1 MDRSDLGGQ
10 KKVSGPWPIPQLVDD
25 AVRQDPSLQRL
36 VKVSSHLT
44 PNLSGPIN
52 DIFAYKNFVDH
63 VDRDTKVPKPR
74 ISEKGYRNLALALR
88 LATRLIEAEDF
99 LDWWVH
105 AAFGTPTEF
114 MEDHPLLQK
123 TTEYTDEHRQITRE
137 AIDSLS
143 TLVVWKFDTF
153 KGTDFSYARTQA
165 LQRKWTGPIHPIFS
179 NDPRKV
185 SSQVLIHEDFKEFAE
200 NLYDEASLEDQ
211 LQFSFLFAASIVHE
225 LTHCFGHSRR
235 GNLKEEFLHED
246 EPSHEH
252 GYSWEQAVFGG
263 LIMSSNRK
271 LDPTGPLVWHTWVDH
286 ENKRV
291 SNGYRR
297 MLVPINWI
305 AGWFRTEFWNGEGFN
320 EYPEKTLQ
328 FWEKSDKKVRLLRE
342 SDRLKTKRPFVMFQ
356 ESEGEDEELI
366 VHRRSKRHCRGIF

>member
-1 MDRSDLGGQ
+1 MNRADLGGQ
-10 KKVSGPWPIPQLVDD
+10 KKVSTPWPIPQLVDD
-25 AVRQDPSLQRL
+25 AVRQDLSLQRL

-52 DIFAYKNFVDH
+52 DIFAYKNFVNH
-63 VDRDTKVPKPR
+63 VNDDTGIHKPR
-74 ISEKGYRNLALALR
+74 ISEKGYQ
-88 LATRLIEAEDF
+88 DF

-114 MEDHPLLQK
+114 MEDHPLLEK
-123 TTEYTDEHRQITRE
+123 TTEYTDEHRQSTRE

-153 KGTDFSYARTQA
+153 TRDFSYMRTCLPKSTRARA
-165 LQRKWTGPIHPIFS
+165 APLHPLFAKTGHKRAP
-179 NDPRKV
+179 
-185 SSQVLIHEDFKEFAE
+185 QVLIHEGFKEFAE

-225 LTHCFGHSRR
+225 LTHCFGGMRR
-235 GNLKEEFLHED
+235 GHTNEEFLHEN

-252 GYSWEQAVFGG
+252 GFSWEQAVFGG

-271 LDPTGPLVWHTWVDH
+271 LDPTGPLVWHTWADH
-286 ENKRV
+286 ENRGV

-305 AGWFRTEFWNGEGFN
+305 AGWFRTEFWNGEGLN

-328 FWEKSDKKVRLLRE
+328 FWERSDKRSLMER
-342 SDRLKTKRPFVMFQ
+342 TKN
-356 ESEGEDEELI
+356 
-366 VHRRSKRHCRGIF
+366 